1 MAVKKITEEEY
12 NSFEPARHPDASRTG
27 EELEWYT
34 TASQN
39 VIGMVVRDTIDDDYL
54 YVVQGPDQS
63 GDFRAIDLGVSISDR
78 DEARQKLISSLTDF
92 EKSGKTIFT
101 Q

>member
-1 MAVKKITEEEY
+1 MSVKKITEEEY
-12 NSFEPARHPDASRTG
+12 NSFEPARRSGASETG

-39 VIGMVVRDTIDDDYL
+39 VIGMVVRDTIDEDYL

-63 GDFRAIDLGVSISDR
+63 GDFRAIDLRVSISDR

-92 EKSGKTIFT
+92 EESGKTVFT

>member
-1 MAVKKITEEEY
+1 MVIKKISEEEY
-12 NSFEPARHPDASRTG
+12 NSFEPARGPSASETG

-39 VIGMVVRDTIDDDYL
+39 EIGMVVRDKIDDDYL

-63 GDFRAIDLGVSISDR
+63 AEFRAIDLEGSIPDR
-78 DEARQKLISSLTDF
+78 DKAREKLFSSLTKF
-92 EKSGKTIFT
+92 EKSGDTVFP

>member
-1 MAVKKITEEEY
+1 MAVKKITEEQY
-12 NSFEPARHPDASRTG
+12 NSFEPARGSGASETG

-34 TASQN
+34 TVSKN
-39 VIGMVVRDTIDDDYL
+39 VIGMVVRDKINDDYL

-63 GDFRAIDLGVSISDR
+63 GEFRAIDLEVSISDR
-78 DEARQKLISSLTDF
+78 DEARKKLISSLTKF
-92 EKSGKTIFT
+92 EKSGKTVFS